1 MRIWTALL
9 GLLFS
14 LFFLSACG
22 GGLEA
27 ELLIGKWQAFEL
39 LENEESVDLDLSPVY
54 FEFLENER
62 YHFQSTLKF
71 SESGRYYTMGHL
83 LYTTDTTANEAI
95 EKAVKIVQLNQDSL
109 SFLMNDQG
117 VGKQL
122 RLVRMAPK
130 NQ

>member
-1 MRIWTALL
+1 MKIWSALL
-9 GLLFS
+9 GLLFC
-14 LFFLSACG
+14 LFILSACG
-22 GGLEA
+22 DGLDEK
-27 ELLIGKWQAFEL
+27 LLVGKWQAFEL
-39 LENEESVDLDLSPVY
+39 LENEEVVDLDLSPVY
-54 FEFLENER
+54 FEFSANER

-83 LYTTDTTANEAI
+83 LYTTDTTTTEAF
-95 EKAVKIVQLNQDSL
+95 EKAVKIVQLNQDSM

>member
-1 MRIWTALL
+1 MKFWTALL
-9 GLLFS
+9 GLTFILFI
-14 LFFLSACG
+14 LSACDD
-22 GGLEA
+22 GLDEQ
-27 ELLIGKWQAFEL
+27 LLVGKWQAFEL
-39 LENEESVDLDLSPVY
+39 LENEAPVDLDLSPVY
-54 FEFLENER
+54 FEFLADHR

-95 EKAVKIVQLNQDSL
+95 EKAVKIVQLNKDSL

-122 RLVRMAPK
+122 RLIKMASV
-130 NQ
+130 N